1 MRVLFDTNIFLDLLM
16 DRAPFA
22 EAAVELFSRVEEGTI
37 VGYVCST
44 SITTIYYIASETI
57 GTVRAQEEV
66 KKLLNLFEVA
76 PVNRAVLESALTA
89 GFADFADFEDAVIYA
104 AAWQVDV
111 EAIVTRNQK
120 NFKKSKISVYSSAE
134 LVNIML

>member
-1 MRVLFDTNIFLDLLM
+1 MFDTNIFLDLLM

-37 VGYVCST
+37 IGYVCSS
-44 SITTIYYIASETI
+44 SITTIYYLASKTI
-57 GTVRAQEEV
+57 GAVRAQEEV

-76 PVNRAVLESALTA
+76 PVNRAVLESALAA
-89 GFADFADFEDAVIYA
+89 GFADFEDAVIYA
-104 AAWQVDV
+104 AACQVEV

-120 NFKKSKISVYSSAE
+120 DFKKSKISVYSSAE
-134 LVNIML
+134 LVNIMR

>member
-37 VGYVCST
+37 IGYVCST
-44 SITTIYYIASETI
+44 SITTIYYIASKTI

-89 GFADFADFEDAVIYA
+89 GFADFEDAVIYA
-104 AAWQVDV
+104 AACQVDV

-120 NFKKSKISVYSSAE
+120 DFKKSKLSVYSSAE
-134 LVNIML
+134 LVKILLR

>member
-22 EAAVELFSRVEEGTI
+22 EAAVELFSRVEGGTI
-37 VGYVCST
+37 SGYVCST
-44 SITTIYYIASETI
+44 SITTIYYIASKTI

-76 PVNRAVLESALTA
+76 PVNRAVLEAALA
-89 GFADFADFEDAVIYA
+89 ANFVDFEDAVIYEA
-104 AAWQVDV
+104 ACHVGA

-120 NFKKSKISVYSSAE
+120 YFRKSKISVYSSAE
-134 LVNIML
+134 LVNIMR

>member
-16 DRAPFA
+16 DRVPFSD
-22 EAAVELFSRVEEGTI
+22 AAVELFSRVEEGAI
-37 VGYVCST
+37 SGYVCST
-44 SITTIYYIASETI
+44 SITTIYYLASKTV
-57 GTVRAQEEV
+57 GAVRAQAEI

-76 PVNRAVLESALTA
+76 PVNRAVLEAALTA
-89 GFADFADFEDAVIYA
+89 NFVDFEDAVIYA
-104 AAWQVDV
+104 AACHVGA

-120 NFKKSKISVYSSAE
+120 DFKKAKLSVYSSSE